1 MNCTADV
8 PPEQVIEKIICKTG
22 SPEEQHHHP
31 EPRTETTLG
40 TSDQHIPEYLLFELK
55 LKGVY
60 FYMVLTSMCPEFVL
74 IDGLLTMERVVLEL
88 FFLLCSVIF
97 RGGYGIMALV
107 AHV

>member
-1 MNCTADV
+1 MD
-8 PPEQVIEKIICKTG
+8 
-22 SPEEQHHHP
+22 
-31 EPRTETTLG
+31 
-40 TSDQHIPEYLLFELK
+40 

-97 RGGYGIMALV
+97 RGVDVVSWHLWLMYEEV
-107 AHV
+107 V